1 MATQLVGVK
10 NKKIGVMKKTYKF
23 LAALCGVAVLMAA
36 CTKDE
41 TLQPQ
46 YTPAAVGDEV
56 LFGVRAGFENSDESR
71 TEYSGETYTVG
82 NTTFERIDWV
92 DNDGIN
98 ELYDQIEILSP
109 EASNGPSAHYD
120 VYNSKDADTQKDYAY
135 LGKQDDSALQ
145 WSSDDE
151 HTFYAMYPSSR
162 MFPMQTAE
170 GEDITVDQGIR
181 LEEKTDGTVVMH
193 GEIPLN
199 QPGEAISPNN
209 DGNYVVKPDMRYAYM
224 AAKTVATRL
233 SQTEDETS
241 GTQQGIKLTFVPVVT
256 AVNVEFT
263 LAQQTSDGETATA
276 IKITDLQVEGEGIV
290 GKFTA
295 DLSGWA
301 GTDPTT
307 ATTFS
312 YPVCDVEGTKT
323 NQITIPL
330 KEAITLQPGKKI
342 EFTVFMMPTADLS
355 SLKVKFT
362 STGVFQTRT
371 LVKKSSTQTSFIKPF
386 CKNKFAGVDLPATGV
401 EYNLSDWMENLSND
415 FTMKRLSL
423 PGTGGSFS
431 YNYSGSNAQ
440 YYAEQHTGSTTA
452 ADGTTPAQMDFNA
465 QWEAGIR
472 AFEIVSDRASD
483 WLLDYVQNQGD
494 AEITCNKTG
503 VDITFSTAMNNLIG
517 LVKNSNECAVV
528 VLTYQPESSLGDIG
542 RERNC
547 SKYASALTLWYDNLG
562 DNQKVFKKYTP
573 NLKLGKKGS
582 ELASGETTTA
592 NGDGAR
598 GHIMVLVRLNQKHE
612 KDSGSFTTACETLSS
627 CPFVVIDGCGTA
639 KDRWGARGYQISY
652 NGSDYPML
660 DQSNSYSSYTYD
672 GTNAY
677 TQNMIIEQYMTS
689 DVLGFDNYTESATP
703 TYDTYTSGDYT
714 VKRPMG
720 GTYANLNFE
729 FETDDPD
736 VKVWYQEWQRVS
748 NGNATANPF
757 WFDSYKEKLSN
768 AEQTFIKAINDSDG
782 NIIYINSLCGFFISG
797 TPSDSGTLSTGS
809 TYGGSGGDIA
819 GLANAINPAFSQIV
833 NESGFEQTTGPTGII
848 FMDRVTSGMEVIG
861 KIISN
866 NYKFSLAE

>member
-1 MATQLVGVK
+1 
-10 NKKIGVMKKTYKF
+10 MKKTYKF

-92 DNDGIN
+92 DKDGIN

-162 MFPMQTAE
+162 MFPTQTAE

-181 LEEKTDGTVVMH
+181 LEEKTDGSVVMH

-199 QPGEAISPNN
+199 QPGEALSPKN

-263 LAQQTSDGETATA
+263 LAQEASNGTAATE

-301 GTDPTT
+301 GADPTT

-312 YPVCDVEGTKT
+312 YPKCDVEGTKT

-371 LVKKSSTQTSFIKPF
+371 LVKNSSSTQTSFIKPF

-401 EYNLSDWMENLSND
+401 EYDLSDWMENLSND

-440 YYAEQHTGSTTA
+440 YYAEQLYDT
-452 ADGTTPAQMDFNA
+452 DGTTKMDFTK

-472 AFEIVSDRASD
+472 AFEIVSDRAAQMIFGFEGNATT
-483 WLLDYVQNQGD
+483 LAN
-494 AEITCNKTG
+494 ENITCNKESVSITVG
-503 VDITFSTAMNNLIG
+503 NAMVDLIKK
-517 LVKNSNECAVV
+517 VKNSDECAVV
-528 VLTYQPESSLGDIG
+528 VFTYQPDYGLDGLVTFG
-542 RERNC
+542 KPRNC
-547 SKYASALTLWYDNLG
+547 EKYATSLQLWYNGLD
-562 DNQKVFKKYTP
+562 DDTKKVFKKYTP
-573 NLKLGKKGS
+573 GLTLGKKGS

-612 KDSGSFTTACETLSS
+612 KDSGSFSTACTTLSS

-677 TQNMIIEQYMTS
+677 TQNMIIENYMTTN
-689 DVLGFDNYTESATP
+689 VLGFDNYTESATP

-819 GLANAINPAFSQIV
+819 GLANAINPAFSTIV

>member
-1 MATQLVGVK
+1 
-10 NKKIGVMKKTYKF
+10 MKKTYKF

-82 NTTFERIDWV
+82 STTFERIDWV

-120 VYNSKDADTQKDYAY
+120 VYHSQVAGDQKDYAY

-145 WSSDDE
+145 WKNDEE

-162 MFPMQTAE
+162 MFPTQTAE

-181 LEEKTDGTVVMH
+181 LEEKTDGSVVMH

-199 QPGEAISPNN
+199 QPGEAINN

-263 LAQQTSDGETATA
+263 LAQQTSNGETATA

-323 NQITIPL
+323 NQITISL

-342 EFTVFMMPTADLS
+342 EFTVFMMPTADLT

-401 EYNLSDWMENLSND
+401 EYDLSNWMENLSND

-472 AFEIVSDRASD
+472 AFEIVSDRATTE
-483 WLLDYVQNQGD
+483 WGELGD
-494 AEITCNKTG
+494 ETILGNITCNKES
-503 VDITFSTAMNNLIG
+503 VSITVTEAMTQLIAK
-517 LVKNSNECAVV
+517 VKNSDECAVV
-528 VLTYQPESSLGDIG
+528 VFTYQPEGAALPRSGNKYATCLKKWYDSLGDD
-542 RERNC
+542 
-547 SKYASALTLWYDNLG
+547 KD
-562 DNQKVFKKYTP
+562 VFIKYTP
-573 NLKLGKKGS
+573 DLKLGPKKD
-582 ELASGETTTA
+582 ELTSGTTTS
-592 NGDGAR
+592 DKETAR
-598 GHIMVLVRLNQKHE
+598 GNIMVIVRANQKHE
-612 KDSGSFTTACETLSS
+612 KDQTALIGGHQTTFSDITSALSG
-627 CPFVVIDGCGTA
+627 CPFVVVDGCGTA

-757 WFDSYKEKLSN
+757 WFDSYQEKLSN

>member
-1 MATQLVGVK
+1 
-10 NKKIGVMKKTYKF
+10 MKKTYKF

-56 LFGVRAGFENSDESR
+56 FFGVRAGFENSDESR

-82 NTTFERIDWV
+82 STTFERIDWV
-92 DNDGIN
+92 DKDGIN

-145 WSSDDE
+145 WSNDDA

-162 MFPMQTAE
+162 MFPKQTAE
-170 GEDITVDQGIR
+170 GEDITTNQGIR
-181 LEEKTDGTVVMH
+181 LEQKTDGTVVMH

-199 QPGEAISPNN
+199 QPGEAINN

-263 LAQQTSDGETATA
+263 LASTTANNQEATA

-295 DLSGWA
+295 NLSGWA
-301 GTDPTT
+301 GADPTTQTT

-312 YPVCDVEGTKT
+312 YPACEVEGTTT

-386 CKNKFAGVDLPATGV
+386 CKNKFAGVDLPAAGV
-401 EYNLSDWMENLSND
+401 EYNLSNWMENLSND

-431 YNYSGSNAQ
+431 YNYSGDNAQ
-440 YYAEQHTGSTTA
+440 YYAEQLYDT
-452 ADGTTPAQMDFNA
+452 DGTTKMDFTK

-472 AFEIVSDRASD
+472 AFEIVSDRQSNWADVATTLGTQEVS
-483 WLLDYVQNQGD
+483 
-494 AEITCNKTG
+494 CNKEG
-503 VDITFSTAMNNLIG
+503 VGITIEAAMNNLIS
-517 LVKNSNECAVV
+517 LVKDSDECAVV
-528 VLTYQPESSLGDIG
+528 VFTYQPTGSLNLGFINVGKERNCEKYASSLQLWYESLGD
-542 RERNC
+542 
-547 SKYASALTLWYDNLG
+547 K
-562 DNQKVFKKYTP
+562 QKVFKQYTP
-573 NLKLGKKGS
+573 DLKLGKKNS
-582 ELASGETTTA
+582 ELESGQTTTA

-598 GHIMVLVRLNQKHE
+598 GHIMVLVRMNQKHE
-612 KDSGSFTTACETLSS
+612 YDPGNFTTAKSTLAN
-627 CPFVVIDGCGTA
+627 CPFVIIDGCGTA

-729 FETDDPD
+729 FETEDPE
-736 VKVWYQEWQRVS
+736 VKVWYQEWQRVCKTATTS
-748 NGNATANPF
+748 NPY
-757 WFDSYKEKLSN
+757 WFESYTEKLDN
-768 AEQTFIKAINDSDG
+768 AKQTFLKAINDSDG
-782 NIIYINSLCGFFISG
+782 NTIYINSLCGFFISG

-819 GLANAINPAFSQIV
+819 SLAAAINPAFSQIV